1 MHFQLNIFKGAI
13 RDMVF
18 LVHVWGLNPESSE
31 VSSREGRNSEL
42 EEGEIA
48 VEASYIVKSADK

>member
-1 MHFQLNIFKGAI
+1 
-13 RDMVF
+13 MVF